1 MMSIGFT
8 HIPHIEDNTP
18 MFLSKLGLLERTCFG
33 QIVVGAPHSTREN
46 IALAAEIV
54 RRTTSARIVVA
65 VAPADILPVDAASVI
80 TELDRASDGRISVRL
95 VSGQTTPSCHVAAVQ
110 QMDEFVVLLK
120 RLWSNDRP
128 ISHEGC
134 FYRLEDAYIPL
145 KGPQGASIPLWTAGS
160 SGTSRQFTGRHANVA
175 ELMPGSPETVT
186 EEIARVRTAAGQF
199 GRANKIR
206 FVLTVEAG
214 GSETDARQSSPV
226 DAVRIGGTA
235 AEMVNARHPYVS
247 AGVSEFAIAGLSG
260 YASISG
266 FSWQVA
272 PLLRN
277 RNAIDGHR
285 QNIAGTLLTV
295 PHGRFAQRQDVSR
308 AARRSH

>member
-1 MMSIGFT
+1 
-8 HIPHIEDNTP
+8 
-18 MFLSKLGLLERTCFG
+18 
-33 QIVVGAPHSTREN
+33 
-46 IALAAEIV
+46 
-54 RRTTSARIVVA
+54 
-65 VAPADILPVDAASVI
+65 
-80 TELDRASDGRISVRL
+80 
-95 VSGQTTPSCHVAAVQ
+95 
-110 QMDEFVVLLK
+110 
-120 RLWSNDRP
+120 
-128 ISHEGC
+128 
-134 FYRLEDAYIPL
+134 
-145 KGPQGASIPLWTAGS
+145 
-160 SGTSRQFTGRHANVA
+160 
-175 ELMPGSPETVT
+175 MPGSPETVT

-235 AEMVNARHPYVS
+235 AEMVNALHPYVS
-247 AGVSEFAIAGLSG
+247 AGVSEFAIAGLNG
-260 YASISG
+260 YTSISG